1 MPITPADRVSSVWQP
16 KGADLYSTG
25 ASGTVPVR
33 PINPANA
40 VESTDRLGEGAIVRE
55 PDKPSAPDLSNR
67 DWTAVEE
74 KKQAEEVKE
83 PPPKEPITQ
92 MLIDHIRSLWLASA
106 KAVEQAP
113 QVNKADEIERN
124 KLLVK
129 EEPLTYSETKVKRT
143 GGL

>member
-1 MPITPADRVSSVWQP
+1 MSINSADRLSSAWRP
-16 KGADLYSTG
+16 TSADLYSTG

-74 KKQAEEVKE
+74 KKQVEEEKA
-83 PPPKEPITQ
+83 PPKKPIHE
-92 MLIDHIRSLWLASA
+92 LLLEHIQSMWRASA
-106 KAVEQAP
+106 MAVEQFQKVSETD
-113 QVNKADEIERN
+113 QVERN
-124 KLLVK
+124 KPQVK
-129 EEPLTYSETKVKRT
+129 DESPTYSEPKVKRT
-143 GGL
+143 EGL